1 MKINV
6 LTLFPEMFTALD
18 YSVVGKARENE
29 IVNLNL
35 INFRDFAKN
44 IHHSVDDAPY
54 GGGPGMVLQVQ
65 PIADALASIKQP
77 GRVIITAPQGKPFK
91 QEVAREWSK
100 EDNLTFLCGH
110 YEGFDQRIYDMATD
124 VVSIGDF
131 VLTGGELPTMAMID
145 ATTRLLPGVLGNET
159 SADDESFSDGLLEYP
174 QYSRPANYH
183 GQEVPPV
190 LISGDHAKIAA
201 WRERESLKQTLLHR
215 PDLLAQKQLTRAQE
229 IILSDIKIELADELA
244 STD

>member
-6 LTLFPEMFTALD
+6 LTLFPDMFTALD

-29 IVNLNL
+29 IVDLNL
-35 INFRDFAKN
+35 VNFRDFAKN

-65 PIADALASIKQP
+65 PIADALASIEQP

-91 QEVAREWSK
+91 QEIARELSK
-100 EDNLTFLCGH
+100 EENLTFLCGH

-145 ATTRLLPGVLGNET
+145 ATTRLLPGVLGNDT

-174 QYSRPANYH
+174 QYSRPANYN

-190 LISGDHAKIAA
+190 LTSGDHAKIAA
-201 WRERESLKQTLLHR
+201 WRERESL
-215 PDLLAQKQLTRAQE
+215 
-229 IILSDIKIELADELA
+229 
-244 STD
+244 

>member
-6 LTLFPEMFTALD
+6 LTLFPDMFTALD

-29 IVNLNL
+29 IVDLNL
-35 INFRDFAKN
+35 VNFRDFSKN

-65 PIADALASIKQP
+65 PIADALASIEQP

-91 QEVAREWSK
+91 QEIARELSK
-100 EDNLTFLCGH
+100 EENLTFLCGH

-145 ATTRLLPGVLGNET
+145 ATTRLLPGVLGNDT

-174 QYSRPANYH
+174 QYSRPANYN

-190 LISGDHAKIAA
+190 LTSGDHAKIAA

-215 PDLLAQKQLTRAQE
+215 PDLLEQKELTRAQE
-229 IILSDIKIELADELA
+229 IILSDIKIELEEDLADK
-244 STD
+244 